1 MATRILIGLVFTLML
16 WSYNQLRQ
24 TKRSASSNQNTAT
37 ELSAYKNS
45 RVDSI
50 ALFLETALRVDTFEV
65 DHFGPFL
72 FFKSGNILSKNEKN
86 AVAIYSSTDTTY
98 CVQLYSMHERK
109 WELSDSIDGL
119 DALPMQFDLIF
130 DDYNFDEQTDLYIQ
144 VTASNG
150 WSLSRGHL
158 IIIDP
163 KTKKLKLHTETR
175 DFANMMP
182 DKRTK
187 TVRTELWNGYDKDG
201 SVQLTVFTN
210 KWIAGKLK
218 TIRKKNVTVK
228 MF

>member
-1 MATRILIGLVFTLML
+1 MTNRILIGFITLFIAC
-16 WSYNQLRQ
+16 SCNYAQQANER
-24 TKRSASSNQNTAT
+24 KVSNMEAAVEEST
-37 ELSAYKNS
+37 YKNIFT
-45 RVDSI
+45 DSI
-50 ALFLETALRVDTFEV
+50 VLFLEKSLRVDTFEV

-72 FFKSGNILSKNEKN
+72 FFKSGYMLSKDEKN
-86 AVAIYSSTDTTY
+86 AIAIYSSTDTTY
-98 CVQLYSMHERK
+98 CVQLYSMRERK

-158 IIIDP
+158 ITIDP

-187 TVRTELWNGYDKDG
+187 TVRAELWNGYDKDG

-218 TIRKKNVTVK
+218 TIRKKRVTVK
-228 MF
+228 AD

>member
-1 MATRILIGLVFTLML
+1 MR
-16 WSYNQLRQ
+16 
-24 TKRSASSNQNTAT
+24 
-37 ELSAYKNS
+37 
-45 RVDSI
+45 
-50 ALFLETALRVDTFEV
+50 
-65 DHFGPFL
+65 
-72 FFKSGNILSKNEKN
+72 
-86 AVAIYSSTDTTY
+86 
-98 CVQLYSMHERK
+98 ERK

-158 IIIDP
+158 ITIDP

-175 DFANMMP
+175 DFANMTP

-187 TVRTELWNGYDKDG
+187 TVRTELWNGYNKNG

-218 TIRKKNVTVK
+218 TIRKKRVTVK
-228 MF
+228 AD